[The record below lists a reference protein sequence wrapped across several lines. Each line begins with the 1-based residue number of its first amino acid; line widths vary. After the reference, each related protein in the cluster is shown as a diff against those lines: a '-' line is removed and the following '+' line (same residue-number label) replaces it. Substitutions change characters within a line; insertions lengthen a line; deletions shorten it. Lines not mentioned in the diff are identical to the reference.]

1 MEPTDCALARSLQA
15 SRPPATIRI
24 LWIQFCARD
33 EDEIDLEGERKAI
46 EKALEEHA
54 VPDDDDDNKDLS
66 ITPRPAF
73 LPRCEL
79 VDIGPISL
87 RKLNV
92 LLQRSIQDKDY
103 YHYVHFSCH
112 GYDKDPFC
120 TLAFGRDD
128 DTDDDDDTKKL
139 VARDVGLANT
149 IREYQKAVSEDGH
162 ELRGVVINSCHGKH
176 QARMLAD
183 YGGVPW
189 VIAHDGA
196 VLDETA
202 IRFASSLWSGVASG
216 QKLPEA
222 FRFAKAELESASLD
236 HKYLLDM
243 PTSRAIKETKRDEM
257 RRNSRLSAERR
268 RRVDEQYESDELNA
282 EFIPVEPI
290 KLRNYQQE
298 MIDASRNQNS
308 LVCMPTGAGKSAV
321 AFQLMREAADAKQ
334 NWALKVAFITPT
346 IPLLFQQARAF
357 RCFAAGDVPL
367 EDIGKYCP
375 DIIGLSAT
383 PADGDSEES
392 TVQNIKDVCW
402 ILGESSLRVPIKHKL
417 ELDEICPAP
426 KLYAVTVEISRD
438 EAYREKIMQQYLN
451 RLLQALKNIDQS
463 TFCLV
468 VNSFGEDVE
477 RNQDHHTKEEQEE
490 KRATMASWLR
500 ALRSCKFQ
508 STLANAR
515 ESSSTSA
522 AFFVLNH
529 IVDLVEQYSV
539 LVDCGVSSILGAM
552 RTCLERF
559 LKQDWKDLRATSPR
573 DAEALDAH
581 VSKIGKDDL
590 IQDLL
595 SCQSSS
601 DHNLVGQAATSS
613 KFTALRKILRDELS
627 DSDPD
632 DRVLIFVNTRWSC
645 KHLSSLINSFVKD
658 EIRADA
664 ECDYVVGHGQ
674 RSSSLPSSSCSDVLA
689 RPPGMDAKE
698 QQAKVEKFRKGDV
711 KILVATSVL
720 EEGVDIVDC
729 RVVIRFDAA
738 STATALQQSRG
749 RARKCERCRHVSGQG
764 TPDGRCD

>member
-202 IRFASSLWSGVASG
+202 IRFASSLW
-216 QKLPEA
+216 
-222 FRFAKAELESASLD
+222 
-236 HKYLLDM
+236 
-243 PTSRAIKETKRDEM
+243 
-257 RRNSRLSAERR
+257 NSRLSAERR

-438 EAYREKIMQQYLN
+438 KRTEKKLCN
-451 RLLQALKNIDQS
+451 
-463 TFCLV
+463 
-468 VNSFGEDVE
+468 
-477 RNQDHHTKEEQEE
+477 
-490 KRATMASWLR
+490 
-500 ALRSCKFQ
+500 
-508 STLANAR
+508 
-515 ESSSTSA
+515 
-522 AFFVLNH
+522 
-529 IVDLVEQYSV
+529 
-539 LVDCGVSSILGAM
+539 
-552 RTCLERF
+552 
-559 LKQDWKDLRATSPR
+559 
-573 DAEALDAH
+573 
-581 VSKIGKDDL
+581 
-590 IQDLL
+590 
-595 SCQSSS
+595 
-601 DHNLVGQAATSS
+601 
-613 KFTALRKILRDELS
+613 
-627 DSDPD
+627 
-632 DRVLIFVNTRWSC
+632 NT
-645 KHLSSLINSFVKD
+645 
-658 EIRADA
+658 
-664 ECDYVVGHGQ
+664 
-674 RSSSLPSSSCSDVLA
+674 
-689 RPPGMDAKE
+689 
-698 QQAKVEKFRKGDV
+698 
-711 KILVATSVL
+711 
-720 EEGVDIVDC
+720 
-729 RVVIRFDAA
+729 
-738 STATALQQSRG
+738 
-749 RARKCERCRHVSGQG
+749 
-764 TPDGRCD
+764 

>member
-1 MEPTDCALARSLQA
+1 MEPTDCALARFA
-15 SRPPATIRI
+15 
-24 LWIQFCARD
+24 
-33 EDEIDLEGERKAI
+33 LETRTKSTWK
-46 EKALEEHA
+46 EKEKRSKKHWEEHA

-222 FRFAKAELESASLD
+222 FGSPRPSSREFAIE
-236 HKYLLDM
+236 
-243 PTSRAIKETKRDEM
+243 
-257 RRNSRLSAERR
+257 RRTR

-367 EDIGKYCP
+367 EDIGKYC
-375 DIIGLSAT
+375 
-383 PADGDSEES
+383 
-392 TVQNIKDVCW
+392 
-402 ILGESSLRVPIKHKL
+402 GE
-417 ELDEICPAP
+417 
-426 KLYAVTVEISRD
+426 
-438 EAYREKIMQQYLN
+438 
-451 RLLQALKNIDQS
+451 
-463 TFCLV
+463 
-468 VNSFGEDVE
+468 
-477 RNQDHHTKEEQEE
+477 
-490 KRATMASWLR
+490 
-500 ALRSCKFQ
+500 
-508 STLANAR
+508 
-515 ESSSTSA
+515 
-522 AFFVLNH
+522 
-529 IVDLVEQYSV
+529 
-539 LVDCGVSSILGAM
+539 
-552 RTCLERF
+552 
-559 LKQDWKDLRATSPR
+559 
-573 DAEALDAH
+573 
-581 VSKIGKDDL
+581 
-590 IQDLL
+590 
-595 SCQSSS
+595 
-601 DHNLVGQAATSS
+601 
-613 KFTALRKILRDELS
+613 
-627 DSDPD
+627 
-632 DRVLIFVNTRWSC
+632 
-645 KHLSSLINSFVKD
+645 
-658 EIRADA
+658 
-664 ECDYVVGHGQ
+664 ECD
-674 RSSSLPSSSCSDVLA
+674 
-689 RPPGMDAKE
+689 
-698 QQAKVEKFRKGDV
+698 F
-711 KILVATSVL
+711 
-720 EEGVDIVDC
+720 
-729 RVVIRFDAA
+729 
-738 STATALQQSRG
+738 
-749 RARKCERCRHVSGQG
+749 
-764 TPDGRCD
+764 